1 MVQMEKK
8 VTRNDVARLAGVSTA
23 VVSYVVNGTKGVSED
38 KRKRVL
44 EAIEQLQYTPNAFA
58 RNLRTGR
65 SQQIALVGDTLE
77 TQLFRRISE
86 KLYERGFY
94 SSLFYSVIEDAFID
108 RLIAMRFDAIYMT
121 SNRFS
126 AEQINRIARSGIPVV
141 HYRSRSYDGLDEHV
155 ASITPDLY
163 DGVKKSVDYL
173 VLRGHRRFA
182 FVPPL
187 KYRTSGINNND
198 YRTRAFSEA
207 LQAHG
212 LASEPAY
219 YLSRTGSMDQILSD
233 VFEILTGSAQDMRPT
248 AFIVSE
254 DDEAVQ
260 ILQYIEK
267 LGLRVPEDVAV
278 MGWGNSLFSKLISP
292 RLTTVGFDMEAY
304 TDKVTAAIERLL
316 DGENVED
323 ERVPVRLIVR
333 EST

>member
-1 MVQMEKK
+1 MSKR

-38 KRKRVL
+38 KRRRVM
-44 EAIEQLQYTPNAFA
+44 EAIEQLHYTPNAFA

-77 TQLFRRISE
+77 TMLFRRTSE

-94 SSLFYSVIEDAFID
+94 SSLFYSVIDDAFID

-126 AEQINRIARSGIPVV
+126 AEQLNRIARSGIPIV
-141 HYRSRSYDGLDEHV
+141 HYRSRSYDGLDGRV
-155 ASITPDLY
+155 ATITPDLY
-163 DGVKKSVDYL
+163 DSVKKSVDYL
-173 VLRGHRRFA
+173 ALRGHRRFA

-187 KYRTSGINNND
+187 KYRTSGITND
-198 YRTRAFSEA
+198 DFRTRAFAEA
-207 LQAHG
+207 LQTHG

-219 YLSRTGSMDQILSD
+219 YLSRTNSMDLILAD
-233 VFEILTGSAQDMRPT
+233 VFEILTGNPPASRPT

-260 ILQYIEK
+260 IMQYIEK
-267 LGLRVPEDVAV
+267 LGLRIPEDVAV
-278 MGWGNSLFSKLISP
+278 MGSGNSLFSRIVSP

-304 TDKVTAAIERLL
+304 TDKVAAAIERLL
-316 DGENVED
+316 DGESVEN
-323 ERVPVRLIVR
+323 ELIPVRLIVR